1 MVTIT
6 NGIKIFRVSA
16 GAVKPYEGMGFHIA
30 TAEELEEMK
39 QAQQDHFDDAGTPVS
54 ETFESET
61 SETSE
66 KEDNEHTEDSE
77 DDEESGEGETG
88 MSKEDAAYIEELLE
102 KPLSQWSNEEVKE
115 FVRIKGI
122 DTSGAQKVSQVRA
135 IIKTYLEE
143 QNKNA

>member
-30 TAEELEEMK
+30 TAEELEEI
-39 QAQQDHFDDAGTPVS
+39 
-54 ETFESET
+54 
-61 SETSE
+61 
-66 KEDNEHTEDSE
+66 NEHTEDSE

>member
-6 NGIKIFRVSA
+6 DGIKIFRVSA
-16 GAVKPYEGMGFHIA
+16 GAAKPYEGMGFHIA

-39 QAQQDHFDDAGTPVS
+39 RAQQEHFDDAGTPVS
-54 ETFESET
+54 ETFE

-122 DTSGAQKVSQVRA
+122 DTSGAQKVSQVRV
-135 IIKTYLEE
+135 IIKTYREE

>member
-6 NGIKIFRVSA
+6 DGIKIFRVSA
-16 GAVKPYEGMGFHIA
+16 GAVKPYEGMGFRIA

-39 QAQQDHFDDAGTPVS
+39 RAQQEHFDDAGTPVS
-54 ETFESET
+54 ETFE

-88 MSKEDAAYIEELLE
+88 MSKEDAVYIEELLE

>member
-6 NGIKIFRVSA
+6 DGIKIFRVSA

-39 QAQQDHFDDAGTPVS
+39 RAQQEHFDDAGTPV
-54 ETFESET
+54 

-122 DTSGAQKVSQVRA
+122 DTSGAQKVSQVRV